1 MSNILKGE
9 VIMEIDYEKEY
20 PEYEK
25 LRKEKINL
33 LVTMQQENIS
43 TDEKVNLIC
52 KYLAVEEY
60 FKLEE
65 KKVFYDLE
73 NRMYEEVRRKKK

>member
-1 MSNILKGE
+1 
-9 VIMEIDYEKEY
+9 MEIDYEKEY

-73 NRMYEEVRRKKK
+73 NRMYEELRSKKK

>member
-1 MSNILKGE
+1 
-9 VIMEIDYEKEY
+9 MEIDYEKEY
-20 PEYEK
+20 PKYEK

-33 LVTMQQENIS
+33 LVAMQQEDIS

-52 KYLAVEEY
+52 KYLTVEEY

-73 NRMYEEVRRKKK
+73 NRMYEELRSKKK

>member
-1 MSNILKGE
+1 
-9 VIMEIDYEKEY
+9 MEIDYEKEY

-73 NRMYEEVRRKKK
+73 NRMYEEIRSKKK

>member
-1 MSNILKGE
+1 
-9 VIMEIDYEKEY
+9 MEIDYEKEY

-33 LVTMQQENIS
+33 LVAMQQEDIS
-43 TDEKVNLIC
+43 TDEKVNMIC
-52 KYLAVEEY
+52 KYLAIEEY

-65 KKVFYDLE
+65 QKVKYDIEDRL
-73 NRMYEEVRRKKK
+73 YEELRLSKK

>member
-1 MSNILKGE
+1 
-9 VIMEIDYEKEY
+9 MEIDYEKEY

-33 LVTMQQENIS
+33 LVTMQQNDIS

-73 NRMYEEVRRKKK
+73 NRMYEELRSKKK